1 MFKKY
6 WKGIFQSNV
15 LSFRVIELMS
25 KTLLLA
31 SPCLWVFELCAIYMY
46 YFCNMENF
54 LTFINELFTT
64 PLLMHIFF
72 QQLKSFSFNVI

>member
-15 LSFRVIELMS
+15 LSFRVIELKS
-25 KTLLLA
+25 KTLLFA

-54 LTFINELFTT
+54 
-64 PLLMHIFF
+64 
-72 QQLKSFSFNVI
+72 